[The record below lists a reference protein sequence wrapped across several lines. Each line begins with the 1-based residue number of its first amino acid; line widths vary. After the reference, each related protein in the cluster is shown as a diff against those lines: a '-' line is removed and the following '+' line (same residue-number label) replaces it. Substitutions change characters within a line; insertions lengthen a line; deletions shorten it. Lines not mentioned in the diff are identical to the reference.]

1 MKNVRALKQMV
12 DPFLRFDTHLEFSN
26 RSPLLVASVLPIT
39 QYENAKHVHLQKWP
53 FQ

>member
-12 DPFLRFDTHLEFSN
+12 DPFLSFDTHLEFSN
-26 RSPLLVASVLPIT
+26 RSPVLVASVLPIT
-39 QYENAKHVHLQKWP
+39 QYQNAKHVYLQKLT